1 MANNK
6 LLNVVD
12 RYFPSQSPQLNI
24 CTSTYSMRW
33 VGLDLE
39 ETEWELRQVGMLYRH
54 TREVD
59 NNNDPVRGAIIV
71 E

>member
-24 CTSTYSMRW
+24 CTSTSSVVVGW
-33 VGLDLE
+33 VGLGGD
-39 ETEWELRQVGMLYRH
+39 RVGAKAGWYVVS
-54 TREVD
+54 TYK
-59 NNNDPVRGAIIV
+59 RGG
-71 E
+71 